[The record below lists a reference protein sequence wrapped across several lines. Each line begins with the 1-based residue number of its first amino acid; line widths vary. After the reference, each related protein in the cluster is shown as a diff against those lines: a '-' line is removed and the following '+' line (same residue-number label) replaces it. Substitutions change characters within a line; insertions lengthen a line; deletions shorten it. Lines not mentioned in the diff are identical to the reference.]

1 MFQIQEDGKLMTMML
16 ANMELLTGFLVVI
29 PVYVL
34 LKQRK
39 RICVIAP
46 VRDVNLIIMFWNKE
60 FL

>member
-1 MFQIQEDGKLMTMML
+1 MTMML

-46 VRDVNLIIMFWNKE
+46 VRDVSLIIMFWNKE